1 MKNRLLL
8 GICAA
13 AMLSMSS
20 AAVAQR
26 LPLDDPNPEW
36 KAELSKK
43 PTPRGADGKPSL
55 VGMWQRSDAGFTA
68 EHGPFFTST
77 RGRNAEGKGVQ
88 GWKGRGDGAV
98 SFINFER
105 DSGI

>member
-1 MKNRLLL
+1 MKQRLLL

-13 AMLSMSS
+13 AVLSMSS
-20 AAVAQR
+20 AVVAQR

-43 PTPRGADGKPSL
+43 PTPRGADGKPVL
-55 VGMWQRSDAGFTA
+55 VGMWQRGRASFTA
-68 EHGPFFTST
+68 EHGPFVEFTRRRDT
-77 RGRNAEGKGVQ
+77 AAGRNSDT
-88 GWKGRGDGAV
+88 WRGRGDGAV

-105 DSGI
+105 DSG